1 LSVVVAKEL
10 HHALDFRRRLP
21 TVRRRRPTVVF
32 HSFIASISRSRAV
45 TERLLKP
52 LKDGGDG
59 TGMLDFKRERRTT
72 RHTGAARIGK
82 PS

>member
-1 LSVVVAKEL
+1 
-10 HHALDFRRRLP
+10 
-21 TVRRRRPTVVF
+21 
-32 HSFIASISRSRAV
+32 V

-52 LKDGGDG
+52 PKDGGDG
-59 TGMLDFKRERRTT
+59 TGMVDFKRERRTT